1 MEVGQGLFGGYE
13 AQIGNFLRV
22 SATGEIGPGWSA
34 QKRLTHKQ
42 GNNNKSHYILTL
54 LRLQIGRHKEP

>member
-34 QKRLTHKQ
+34 RKRLTHKQ
-42 GNNNKSHYILTL
+42 GNNNNNNILF
-54 LRLQIGRHKEP
+54 LQENYFQTEVQIS